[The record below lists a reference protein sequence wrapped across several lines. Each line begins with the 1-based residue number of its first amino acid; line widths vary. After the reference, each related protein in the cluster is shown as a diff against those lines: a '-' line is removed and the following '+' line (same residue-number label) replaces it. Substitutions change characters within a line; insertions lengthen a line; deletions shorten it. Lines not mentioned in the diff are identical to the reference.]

1 MSLIIFLFYLFFSFI
16 TFKLVRNTKV
26 AEMGI
31 CFGALLGLVFFLA
44 IPLFFIIYNGELVEP
59 SLMIAPYIPTE
70 DIDTTF
76 NIFLGWLV
84 IILASSYERRVYA
97 KHVDIPLSLH
107 SVNPKIFFYWMVFL
121 YFAITL
127 IAASKT
133 GAFEEGL
140 HWHDTERNDSAAFI
154 IFKNFS
160 NCYRVVVFGA
170 LFYLVNSRIF
180 NKYYALIFAISFSV
194 FDMLISFNRITLL
207 YFLLLFLLLNR
218 KYAFSIFSILC
229 LVTPPIIYVS
239 GVWTWFRGMA
249 SMGGIGLDSFMR
261 AWKDARSI
269 YEAAGDSFVI
279 QMNNIF
285 ESSNILVFH
294 ALVQRVGDSI
304 PIFGGSTYIVR
315 PLTTFIP
322 STIWED
328 KPRVFGTYLGTLIND
343 YEGLALNSTLFGEAY
358 ANFLYFWPAVLLL
371 TLMLLSKLYLFFSRF
386 IPSVKLMSIFIGVSI
401 WRFDMNFT
409 VACIY
414 SLVLAFILVKIFSG
428 KRIIWK

>member
-1 MSLIIFLFYLFFSFI
+1 MNFIIFIFYLFFSYI
-16 TFKLVRNTKV
+16 TFKMVRNTKSE
-26 AEMGI
+26 EMGI
-31 CFGALLGLVFFLA
+31 CYGSLLGLVFFLA
-44 IPLFFIIYNGELVEP
+44 IPLFFILFNGELAEP
-59 SLMIAPYIPTE
+59 SLLIQPYIPSE
-70 DIDTTF
+70 DVSTTF

-84 IILASSYERRVYA
+84 IILAAAYERKLYQ
-97 KHVDIPLSLH
+97 KHIFVPLSIY

-127 IAASKT
+127 VAASKT

-140 HWHDTERNDSAAFI
+140 HWHDADRNDSAAFI

-160 NCYRVVVFGA
+160 NCYRVVIFGA
-170 LFYLVNSRIF
+170 LLYLVYNNVF
-180 NKYYALIFAISFSV
+180 NKSYAIIFAICFSM
-194 FDMLISFNRITLL
+194 FDMMLSFNRITLL

-229 LVTPPIIYVS
+229 LITPPVIYIS

-249 SMGGIGLDSFMR
+249 SVGGIGFNSFIR

-294 ALVQRVGDSI
+294 ALVQRVGDTI

-328 KPRVFGTYLGTLIND
+328 KPKVFGTYLGTLIND

-358 ANFLYFWPAVLLL
+358 ANFLYFWPIVLLL
-371 TLMLLSKLYLFFSRF
+371 TLMLLSKLYLFFSRYL
-386 IPSVKLMSIFIGVSI
+386 PSIKLMSIFIGVSI

-414 SLVLAFILVKIFSG
+414 SLVLAFILVKVFSG
-428 KRIIWK
+428 KKVIWR